1 MSEADRKKWEERY
14 RKRMTEPLGPP
25 DPFLDEILDQ
35 LPATGCAMDLAGGSG
50 RHALVLARQGLEVT
64 LTDVAPAGLAIA
76 RDAAAAAGLSLHT
89 EIIDLDSDPL
99 PPGPFAV
106 VFCSWFL
113 PPDERWQDI
122 GNLLSPD
129 GLLVLVHPTRE
140 NLERHA
146 HPSARFC
153 VDEHDLRA
161 HLKRAGLRI
170 RRATAGWDA
179 AGKHTLRILAEPTE
193 PTGPTSP
200 AGQQA

>member
-99 PPGPFAV
+99 PPGPCSFP
-106 VFCSWFL
+106 FCFIAFWRICLTACFVSRSL
-113 PPDERWQDI
+113 
-122 GNLLSPD
+122 LLSFP
-129 GLLVLVHPTRE
+129 
-140 NLERHA
+140 
-146 HPSARFC
+146 
-153 VDEHDLRA
+153 
-161 HLKRAGLRI
+161 HLFPGVFLISR
-170 RRATAGWDA
+170 W
-179 AGKHTLRILAEPTE
+179 P
-193 PTGPTSP
+193 
-200 AGQQA
+200 